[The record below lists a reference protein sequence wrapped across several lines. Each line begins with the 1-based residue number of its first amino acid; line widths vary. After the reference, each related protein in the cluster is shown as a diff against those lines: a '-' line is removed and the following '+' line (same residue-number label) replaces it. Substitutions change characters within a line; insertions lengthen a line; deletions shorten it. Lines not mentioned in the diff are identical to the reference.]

1 MSSVGII
8 ANPASGRDI
17 RRLVAHGSVFDNN
30 EKANI
35 VRRVLLGLDAI
46 GVDDVLLMPD
56 GFGIGRRALKHIKLH
71 LNAAF
76 LDMPARFDQ
85 TDSTRAAQAMR
96 AAGVGCIVTLGG
108 DGTNRV
114 VAKGCGDVPLVPIST
129 GTNNVFPVMIE
140 GTIAGLAAG
149 LVAAGLVDVDQVV
162 QQALRLEVCRDDRV
176 VDIALVDV
184 AVYDEL
190 FVASRAIWDMSKVR
204 AVVLARAEPGNIGLS
219 SIGGNL
225 RAGPANSRP
234 GLFLRMGEDGQPV
247 LAAVAPGLVQQVRIA
262 EHRLM
267 SPGDRVPVTDR
278 PSILA
283 LDGEREVQVH
293 TSDEFFIRLSTNGPR
308 VVDVPAALAAAAASG
323 FFLGDEP
330 AQIE

>member
-1 MSSVGII
+1 
-8 ANPASGRDI
+8 
-17 RRLVAHGSVFDNN
+17 
-30 EKANI
+30 
-35 VRRVLLGLDAI
+35 
-46 GVDDVLLMPD
+46 
-56 GFGIGRRALKHIKLH
+56 
-71 LNAAF
+71 
-76 LDMPARFDQ
+76 
-85 TDSTRAAQAMR
+85 
-96 AAGVGCIVTLGG
+96 
-108 DGTNRV
+108 

-149 LVAAGLVDVDQVV
+149 LVAAGLINVDQVV
-162 QQALRLEVCRDDRV
+162 RQTLRLEVCRDDRV

-204 AVVLARAEPGNIGLS
+204 AVVLTRAEPGNIGLS

-225 RAGPANSRP
+225 QAQPANSRQ
-234 GLFLRMGEDGQPV
+234 GLFLRMGDDGRPV
-247 LAAVAPGLVQQVRIA
+247 LAAVAPGLVQRVRIA
-262 EHRLM
+262 GHRLL
-267 SPGDRVPVTDR
+267 SSGDMVPVTDR

-283 LDGEREVQVH
+283 LDGEREIQVH
-293 TSDEFFIRLSTNGPR
+293 ASDEFFIRLSTNGPR